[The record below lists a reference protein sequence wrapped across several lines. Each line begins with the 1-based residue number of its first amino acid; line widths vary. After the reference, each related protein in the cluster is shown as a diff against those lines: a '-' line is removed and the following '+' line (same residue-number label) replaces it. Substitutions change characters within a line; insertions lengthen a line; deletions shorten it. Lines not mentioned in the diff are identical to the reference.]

1 MIGLRIGRKASPTP
15 RNPPS
20 VLKPRSPRPGLIFV
34 RRDSFGNRPAPERGA
49 IAGAY
54 IGAMIEPPAKSGAGL
69 FGSHN
74 SKPRFGGFVSA
85 GVRAGEYQVCKAKL
99 QPSEYSA
106 CAIKVRRG
114 IVALF

>member
-1 MIGLRIGRKASPTP
+1 
-15 RNPPS
+15 
-20 VLKPRSPRPGLIFV
+20 
-34 RRDSFGNRPAPERGA
+34 
-49 IAGAY
+49 
-54 IGAMIEPPAKSGAGL
+54 MIEPPDKSGAGL

-106 CAIKVRRG
+106 CAIKDRRG